1 VEGQKSPGG
10 IGMKVRSQ
18 AMEADGF
25 DKSVAE
31 KMPRIKRL
39 EEPLPSDLEK
49 ETQPLKEDHHE
60 VVEEMRSSERETERR
75 VLFEPPKKAE
85 ELEQDQDVLRLIED
99 LHTQLLV
106 SSRAK
111 KALEIDQAS
120 HQKTIRQ
127 LAQDNKDLRKQ
138 LEDLS
143 KELQGVQE
151 IHSESVYLR
160 EENEEALERIK
171 EFQQELRDMKE
182 TLAKTTQEK
191 DEALNQLHELES
203 QIEQNECFKIKGK
216 MRERET
222 SHFYEENR
230 ELQSKLEEALAQ
242 NMDLEEKYESLKK
255 SFNEIKESLTFLRD
269 SCKKSYYNL
278 SEAAE

>member
-1 VEGQKSPGG
+1 
-10 IGMKVRSQ
+10 MKVRSQ

-203 QIEQNECFKIKGK
+203 QIEQNESLKIKGK
-216 MRERET
+216 MKERET